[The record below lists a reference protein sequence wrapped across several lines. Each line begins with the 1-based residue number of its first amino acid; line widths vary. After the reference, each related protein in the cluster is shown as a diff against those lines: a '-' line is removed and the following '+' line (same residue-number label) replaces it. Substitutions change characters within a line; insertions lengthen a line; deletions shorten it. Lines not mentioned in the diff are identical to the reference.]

1 MIEYCRSNT
10 CLKEYLLRHFGFKIT
25 IKQSNC
31 YSSYQAEFQENEM
44 LHTIGLNENVR
55 AVDRGNSEIFTAEFN
70 DILAEKDTSTSI
82 SSISSVILGE
92 TETVGSFSD
101 KLMLLTEIITSAK
114 DENDVYENDE
124 N

>member
-1 MIEYCRSNT
+1 MSKRTFIT
-10 CLKEYLLRHFGFKIT
+10 AFWFKIT

-44 LHTIGLNENVR
+44 LHTIVLNENVR